1 MCARGGGSSPRA
13 SMRRRENQCVTES
26 CREVDAVVV
35 GAGFAGLYAHHRLRQ
50 LGLTLRGY
58 EAAADVGG
66 TWWWNRYPGARCDVE
81 SMDYCYSFSP
91 ELEQEWTWS
100 ERYATQP
107 EILRYVNHVADRFD
121 LRRDVRFETRVS
133 AAVWDEA
140 AQRWHIVTD
149 RGERVSAQFCIM
161 AVGCLSA
168 AKRPEV
174 EGVDTFRGPTF
185 HTGQWPHEGVD
196 FTGMHVGVIGTG
208 SSGIQSIPLIAQQAA
223 HLTVFQR
230 TPNFTMPAK
239 NAPLDLASVRARK
252 ARYREHRQ
260 AMRESRAGV
269 LVPAPEESALRV
281 DAEAR
286 QARYESAWESGTLYG
301 MVAAFN
307 DLLVDR
313 DANETAAEF
322 ARARIG
328 DIVDDPE
335 VAERLSPRNHPFGT
349 KRPCLDTGYY
359 ATYNRDNVTL
369 VDVRSTPIVEI
380 TPTGIR
386 TTSDEHPL
394 DAIVFATGFDAMTG
408 PLLGPDI
415 TGVGGRSLREKWAAG
430 PRTFLGIATAGFP
443 NLFTVTG
450 PGSPSVLVN
459 MAVAIEQHVEWIAD
473 CIAYMRER
481 GLASI
486 DATVEAEDT
495 WVDHVNQVASHTLFP
510 TANSWYMGANVPGKP
525 RVFMPYIGGFP
536 RYTETCDTVAA
547 DGYRGFTLK
556 ERGADPHATKFDNS
570 SAANF
575 GPRERRR
582 SSW

>member
-1 MCARGGGSSPRA
+1 
-13 SMRRRENQCVTES
+13 
-26 CREVDAVVV
+26 VDAVVI
-35 GAGFAGLYAHHRLRQ
+35 GAGLAGLYAHHRLRR
-50 LGLTLRGY
+50 LDLTIQGY

-91 ELEQEWTWS
+91 DLEQEWTWS

-121 LRRDVRFETRVS
+121 LRRDVQFETRVT
-133 AAVWDEA
+133 AATWDEA
-140 AQRWHIVTD
+140 AQRWDVVTN
-149 RGERVSAQFCIM
+149 RGNRVSAQFCIM

-174 EGVDTFRGPTF
+174 EGIDAFRGPSF

-196 FTGMHVGVIGTG
+196 FTGLRVGVVGTG
-208 SSGIQSIPLIAQQAA
+208 SSGIQSIPLIARQAA

-239 NAPLDLASVRARK
+239 NAPLDPESVAARK
-252 ARYREHRQ
+252 GRYREHRQ

-269 LVPAPEESALRV
+269 VVPAPEESALSV
-281 DAEAR
+281 DGAAR
-286 QARYESAWESGTLYG
+286 KARYESAWESGTLYG

-307 DLLVDR
+307 DLLVNR

-322 ARARIG
+322 ARSRIR
-328 DIVDDPE
+328 DIVEDPE
-335 VAERLSPRNHPFGT
+335 VADRLSPRQHAFGT
-349 KRPCLDTGYY
+349 KRPCLDTDYY

-369 VDVRSTPIVEI
+369 VDVRSTPIVEV
-380 TPTGIR
+380 TSTGIR
-386 TTSDEHPL
+386 TTSEEYAL

-415 TGVGGRSLREKWAAG
+415 TGVAGLSLRDKWAAG
-430 PRTFLGIATAGFP
+430 PRTYLGIATAGFP

-459 MAVAIEQHVEWIAD
+459 MAVAIEQHVDWIAD
-473 CIAYMRER
+473 CIGYLREQ

-486 DATVEAEDT
+486 DATIEAEDH
-495 WVDHVNQVASHTLFP
+495 WVDHVNQVAGHTLFP

-536 RYTETCDTVAA
+536 RYTEVCNTVAA
-547 DGYRGFTLK
+547 DGYRGFTLT
-556 ERGADPHATKFDNS
+556 PAT
-570 SAANF
+570 AAQT
-575 GPRERRR
+575 GPTASR
-582 SSW
+582 S